1 MSGHSKWS
9 QIKHKKALTD
19 AKKGKIFS
27 KLARIITLAAREKGG
42 DPAKNSG
49 LRLAI
54 EKAKSMNMPSENIER
69 AIKRGIG
76 KIEGIKMEKIV
87 YEAYGPGGIALILE
101 GITDNKNRTIPE
113 VKRILSQN
121 GGKLAEGGS
130 VIWMF
135 DKKGAIEV
143 KLSESPFKTQ
153 EELEM
158 AVIDS
163 GAEDMHWR
171 APTPNFDIGGREED
185 ILEIYMPIEKL
196 EEIKK
201 NLEKQGVKIGSS
213 SLDWVPK
220 NPIVIDDQKAKEQ
233 IDKLFE
239 SLDEY
244 EDINE
249 IYSNLAE

>member
-42 DPAKNSG
+42 NPETNSA
-49 LRLAI
+49 LRLTI
-54 EKAKSMNMPSENIER
+54 EKAKVMNMPAENIER
-69 AIKRGIG
+69 AIKKGAG
-76 KIEGIKMEKIV
+76 ETEDVKMEEVI
-87 YEAYGPGGIALILE
+87 YEAYGPGNIALIIE
-101 GITDNKNRTIPE
+101 GITDNKNRTLSE
-113 VKRILSQN
+113 VKHILLQAD
-121 GGKLAEGGS
+121 GKLAEGGS

-135 DKKGAIEV
+135 DKKGTIEV
-143 KLSESPFKTQ
+143 RLLESPFETK
-153 EELEM
+153 EELEL

-163 GAEDMHWR
+163 GAEDMAWH
-171 APTPNFDIGGREED
+171 EEN
-185 ILEIYMPIEKL
+185 ILGICMPVEKL

-201 NLEKQGVKIGSS
+201 NLEKQEIKISSS
-213 SLDWVPK
+213 SLDWIPK
-220 NPIVIDDQKAKEQ
+220 NPIIIDDTKTKER

-239 SLDEY
+239 ALDEHD
-244 EDINE
+244 DINE